1 VTTAIRSSLPTTAA
15 ALLIGLSLAAPAG
28 AGTIVDS
35 AAKALE
41 SDPVYVAPNAEKA
54 ITDAEKRRLEREIRT
69 EGHGPIYIAILP
81 SAALDEAGGSATGI
95 IDEVHRELGR
105 RGVYAVVAGNQFRAE
120 ATDLDRG
127 EAGDLAREAIDA
139 HRSDGVAATL
149 VDFVD
154 RVGDARTGN
163 GGDGGGGGFR
173 WWPILLVGGAG
184 FFGYRALRRRRAQS
198 DQLRE
203 VKETAREDLTA
214 LADDVAELE
223 DDVERN
229 PDAKRDYLAALEQYD
244 AASRAFDRARTPRQ
258 LEPVA
263 KALDEGRY
271 LMTSAK
277 ARLEGREPPE
287 RRPPCFFD
295 PRHGPSVRDVEWSPD
310 GAAPRL
316 VPACAAD
323 ALRVEQGFEPE
334 TRRVQVGGQMVPY
347 WSAPGYYGSYFGGFL
362 PGLLIGEVLGG
373 FGGWGAPV
381 TYDSGGGHDDGG
393 GDWGDGGGDF
403 GGGDFGG
410 GDGGGGDF

>member
-1 VTTAIRSSLPTTAA
+1 VTTAIRFWLPTTAA
-15 ALLIGLSLAAPAG
+15 VLLTVLSAPAAH
-28 AGTIVDS
+28 AGTIVES

-41 SDPVYVAPNAEKA
+41 IDPVYVAPNAERKIGA
-54 ITDAEKRRLEREIRT
+54 SDERRVEREIRT
-69 EGHGPIYIAILP
+69 NGHGPIYIAILP
-81 SAALDEAGGSATGI
+81 SAALNEGGGSATGV
-95 IDEVHRELGR
+95 IDELHRELGR

-120 ATDLDRG
+120 ATDLDKG
-127 EAGDLAREAIDA
+127 EAGDLAREAIDE
-139 HRSDGVAATL
+139 HRDDGVAATL

-163 GGDGGGGGFR
+163 GDGGGGGGFR
-173 WWPILLVGGAG
+173 FWPILLVGGAG
-184 FFGYRALRRRRAQS
+184 FLGYRTLRRRRAQR

-203 VKETAREDLTA
+203 VKETAREDLIA
-214 LADDVAELE
+214 LADDVAER
-223 DDVERN
+223 D
-229 PDAKRDYLAALEQYD
+229 PAAKRDYLATLEQYD
-244 AASRAFDRARTPRQ
+244 AASRAFDRAQSPRQ

-277 ARLEGREPPE
+277 ARLEGKDPPE

-295 PRHGPSVRDVEWSPD
+295 PRHGPSVRDVEWSP
-310 GAAPRL
+310 GGGAPRQ

-323 ALRVEQGFEPE
+323 ALRVEQGLEPE
-334 TRRVQVGGQMVPY
+334 SRHVQVGGQMVPY

-362 PGLLIGEVLGG
+362 PGLLLGEVLGG
-373 FGGWGAPV
+373 FGGWGAPG
-381 TYDSGGGHDDGG
+381 TYDTGGAGDGG
-393 GDWGDGGGDF
+393 GDWGGGGGDF

>member
-1 VTTAIRSSLPTTAA
+1 MTTAIRFWLPTTAA
-15 ALLIGLSLAAPAG
+15 VLLTVLSAPAAH

-54 ITDAEKRRLEREIRT
+54 ISAAEERRLEREIRT
-69 EGHGPIYIAILP
+69 KGHGPIYIAILP

-95 IDEVHRELGR
+95 ADELHRELGR

-120 ATDLDRG
+120 STDLDGG
-127 EAGDLAREAIDA
+127 EAGDLAREAIDE

-163 GGDGGGGGFR
+163 GDGGGSGFG

-184 FFGYRALRRRRAQS
+184 FLGYRTLRRRRTQNER
-198 DQLRE
+198 LRE
-203 VKETAREDLTA
+203 VKETAREDLVA

-229 PDAKRDYLAALEQYD
+229 ADAKRDYLAALEQYD
-244 AASRAFDRARTPRQ
+244 EASRAFDRARSPRQ

-310 GAAPRL
+310 GGAPRQ

-323 ALRVEQGFEPE
+323 AMRVEQGLEPE
-334 TRRVQVGGQMVPY
+334 ARRVQVGGQMVPY

-362 PGLLIGEVLGG
+362 PGLLIGEAIGGFGG
-373 FGGWGAPV
+373 FGGWVGD
-381 TYDSGGGHDDGG
+381 TGYGDDSGGGDFG
-393 GDWGDGGGDF
+393 GDGDF

>member
-1 VTTAIRSSLPTTAA
+1 MLPYVRRALAVTLLTLAIVPAA
-15 ALLIGLSLAAPAG
+15 R

-54 ITDAEKRRLEREIRT
+54 ISAAQERRLEREIRT
-69 EGHGPIYIAILP
+69 KGHGPIYIAILP

-95 IDEVHRELGR
+95 ADELHRELGR

-120 ATDLDRG
+120 ATDLDGG

-139 HRSDGVAATL
+139 HRPDGVAATL

-163 GGDGGGGGFR
+163 GDGGSSGFG

-184 FFGYRALRRRRAQS
+184 LLGYRTLRRRRTQNER
-198 DQLRE
+198 LRE
-203 VKETAREDLTA
+203 VKETAREDLVA

-244 AASRAFDRARTPRQ
+244 EASRAFDRARSPRQ

-277 ARLEGREPPE
+277 ARLEGSEPPE

-310 GAAPRL
+310 GGAPRQ

-323 ALRVEQGFEPE
+323 AMRVEQGLEPE
-334 TRRVQVGGQMVPY
+334 ARRVQVGGQMVPY

-362 PGLLIGEVLGG
+362 PGLLIGEAIGGFGGFGG
-373 FGGWGAPV
+373 FGGWVGD
-381 TYDSGGGHDDGG
+381 TGSGDDSGGGDFG
-393 GDWGDGGGDF
+393 GDGDF

>member
-1 VTTAIRSSLPTTAA
+1 MTTAIRFWLPTTAA
-15 ALLIGLSLAAPAG
+15 ALLTVLSAPAAH

-54 ITDAEKRRLEREIRT
+54 ISAAEERRLEREIRT
-69 EGHGPIYIAILP
+69 KGHGPIYIAILP

-95 IDEVHRELGR
+95 ADELHRELGR

-120 ATDLDRG
+120 STDLDGG
-127 EAGDLAREAIDA
+127 EAGDLAREAIDE

-163 GGDGGGGGFR
+163 GDGGGSGFG

-184 FFGYRALRRRRAQS
+184 FLGYRTLRRRRTQNER
-198 DQLRE
+198 LRE
-203 VKETAREDLTA
+203 VKETAREDLVA

-229 PDAKRDYLAALEQYD
+229 ADAKRDYLAALEQYD
-244 AASRAFDRARTPRQ
+244 EASRAFDRARSPRQ

-310 GAAPRL
+310 GGAPRQ

-323 ALRVEQGFEPE
+323 AMRVEQGLEPE
-334 TRRVQVGGQMVPY
+334 ARRVQVGGQMVPY

-362 PGLLIGEVLGG
+362 PGLLIGEAIGGFGG
-373 FGGWGAPV
+373 FGGWVGD
-381 TYDSGGGHDDGG
+381 TGYGDDSGGGDFG
-393 GDWGDGGGDF
+393 GDGDF